1 MLDDND
7 IVAVDKVEDTD
18 KLTEV
23 DVDSVD
29 TNTVRSMYLERCY
42 GFEVQEMNE

>member
-1 MLDDND
+1 MLDDDD

-18 KLTEV
+18 ILTEV
-23 DVDSVD
+23 DIDAN
-29 TNTVRSMYLERCY
+29 TNTVRSMYLERCC